1 MSSYTPPHLRNR
13 APSAFAFAPSA
24 SAPSVSAPSASA
36 VLRQGTMASLTRSDV
51 RPASRAPPPIEAFP
65 DLKRKEAPIHSSQ
78 DKKGA
83 WGKDAGAWGKDAGAW
98 GQTAGQRFS
107 DLARSWGTQQKEE
120 EEERKRLA
128 KERITA
134 EQKEREREEKE
145 RAYFRIV
152 DPTKALYGGKILAN
166 KNRFKADDE
175 LGGDHDELAHE
186 VYEEESE
193 SDQDAE
199 DVSYRR
205 SKHDL

>member
-13 APSAFAFAPSA
+13 APSAFAPSVSAPSA
-24 SAPSVSAPSASA
+24 SAPSASSA

-65 DLKRKEAPIHSSQ
+65 DLKRKEAPIHPSQ

-83 WGKDAGAWGKDAGAW
+83 WGKDAGAWGQA
-98 GQTAGQRFS
+98 AGQRFS

-128 KERITA
+128 KERITT

-152 DPTKALYGGKILAN
+152 DPTKALYGRKILAN

-193 SDQDAE
+193 SDQEAE